1 MVDPVIAET
10 KTEAII
16 DAVSTYKVYIEYA
29 RFSLGVMALFVVAI
43 AYLHEGNGEE
53 SPAIRH
59 RANLVAIGL
68 LVTMIA
74 LGAVDAFAS
83 CCLFRGV
90 RKELI
95 RRENLA

>member
-1 MVDPVIAET
+1 MVDPAIAEA
-10 KTEAII
+10 KTEEII
-16 DAVSTYKVYIEYA
+16 DSVNTYKASLEYA
-29 RFSLGVMALFVVAI
+29 RFMLGVMALFVVAI

-53 SPAIRH
+53 SFLIRH

-68 LVTMIA
+68 LMTMIS
-74 LGAVDAFAS
+74 LGALDAGLS
-83 CCLFRGV
+83 YCMFRGV